1 MTPVDQLTANTASG
15 KSTFRTGRL
24 QCDSRR
30 KDKATKARARKQQ
43 ALNAASIHY
52 NSAYLF
58 RKGAYW
64 NQSVRGVH

>member
-43 ALNAASIHY
+43 ALNAASIH
-52 NSAYLF
+52 STLPICSV
-58 RKGAYW
+58 KECTGI
-64 NQSVRGVH
+64 NQ